1 MIEHN
6 MDNIKSQIFNVDS
19 RKISEVMPSGQM
31 IQTTISS
38 PPYYDMKDYGTDG
51 QVGFGQTYT
60 DYLDDI
66 TDIFKQVLEHTVEDG
81 TLWIIVD
88 TFKRENGIVL
98 LPYDI
103 ADRLKKVG
111 WILQNI
117 IIWKKDKTVP
127 WASGGFV
134 QRKFEYILFF
144 SKNSKYKS
152 YGDRTRVY
160 DKDKLKNWWIK
171 YPERYNPKG
180 RALDEIWEFP
190 IPVQGSWGNEYIR
203 HFCPLPKE
211 MVATMISLST
221 DEGDMVFDPFS
232 GTGTVPA
239 QAAYMKRKYIGF
251 ELNSEYVNQCNQY
264 LEKTLKEGQEE
275 YAKSL
280 DLSGQN
286 NFETEIVNLRALKF
300 GRVLL
305 RKIEEYIN
313 YKQRIKIYV
322 GSPIRKEGVIIV
334 KYIVIGVKDEEYV
347 GSFIEEVIH
356 KAPLSKFGIEADIL
370 FSKNLPTIAS
380 NVYFYSR
387 TNSYS
392 FLRNVKLED
401 NSVAV
406 ISPIC
411 VDLKVSDY

>member
-1 MIEHN
+1 
-6 MDNIKSQIFNVDS
+6 MDKISSQIYNIDS
-19 RKISEVMPSGQM
+19 RRLSEVLPEGEF

-38 PPYYDMKDYGTDG
+38 PPYYDMKDYGVDG
-51 QVGFGQTYT
+51 QVGFGQSY
-60 DYLDDI
+60 DSYLKDI
-66 TDIFKQVLEHTVEDG
+66 TDIFRQILEHTVDSG

-88 TFKRENGIVL
+88 TFKRENGLVL
-98 LPYDI
+98 LPSDI
-103 ADRLKKVG
+103 AEKLKAVG

-127 WASGGFV
+127 WATGGFV

-144 SKNSKYKS
+144 SKSNHYKS

-160 DKDKLKNWWIK
+160 DKAKLKSWWIK

-221 DEGDMVFDPFS
+221 DEDDLVFDPFS

-239 QAAYMKRKYIGF
+239 QAAYMNRRYIGF
-251 ELNSEYVNQCNQY
+251 ELNSDYVNQCNIY
-264 LEKTLKEGQEE
+264 LEKTLKNGREE
-275 YAKSL
+275 YLRSL

-286 NFETEIVNLRALKF
+286 NFETDIINLRVLKF

-305 RKIEEYIN
+305 RKIEEQIN
-313 YKQRIKIYV
+313 YTQRLRIYV
-322 GSPIRKEGVIIV
+322 DYPIRINGVIRANY
-334 KYIVIGVKDEEYV
+334 KLIGVIDEENT
-347 GSFIEEVIH
+347 SAFIKEITH
-356 KAPLSKFGIEADIL
+356 KAPLSKYGIDAEVQFIKRLNSDTE
-370 FSKNLPTIAS
+370 NE
-380 NVYFYSR
+380 YYYSR
-387 TNSYS
+387 TNSYCY
-392 FLRNVKLED
+392 LKNVKCEEKK
-401 NSVAV
+401 VAV

-411 VDLKVSDY
+411 MDVKVSDY

>member
-1 MIEHN
+1 MN
-6 MDNIKSQIFNVDS
+6 TIKSQIFNKDS
-19 RKISEVMPSGQM
+19 RKLSKVLPSGQM

-38 PPYYDMKDYGTDG
+38 PPYYDMKDYGPDG
-51 QVGFGQTYT
+51 QVGFGQTYS

-66 TDIFKQVLEHTVEDG
+66 TDIFKQVLEHTVDDG

-88 TFKRENGIVL
+88 TFKRDNGLVL

-103 ADRLKKVG
+103 ADRLKETG

-127 WASGGFV
+127 WATGGFV

-144 SKNSKYKS
+144 SKNTKYKS

-221 DEGDMVFDPFS
+221 DEGDLVFDPFS

-251 ELNSEYVNQCNQY
+251 ELNSEYVKQCNQY
-264 LEKTLKEGQEE
+264 IEKTLREGQED
-275 YAKSL
+275 YTKSL
-280 DLSGQN
+280 DMSGQS

-313 YKQRIKIYV
+313 YKQRFKMYV
-322 GSPIRKEGVIIV
+322 GRPVSKDGMIMVKFVII
-334 KYIVIGVKDEEYV
+334 GVTDEDYV
-347 GSFIEEVIH
+347 GTFVEEVIH
-356 KAPLSKFGIEADIL
+356 KAPLSKFGIDADIL
-370 FSKNLPTIAS
+370 FSKNFPSIAC
-380 NVYFYSR
+380 NEYFYSR

-392 FLRNVKLED
+392 FLRNVKRED

>member
-1 MIEHN
+1 
-6 MDNIKSQIFNVDS
+6 MDDVKSQIYNIDS
-19 RKISEVMPSGQM
+19 RQISKVLPSGQM

-51 QVGFGQTYT
+51 QVGFGQTYS

-66 TDIFKQVLEHTVEDG
+66 TDIFKQVLEHTVDDG

-88 TFKRENGIVL
+88 TFKRENGLVL

-103 ADRLKKVG
+103 ADRLKEAG

-127 WASGGFV
+127 WATGGFV

-221 DEGDMVFDPFS
+221 DEGDLVFDPFS

-239 QAAYMKRKYIGF
+239 QAAYMNRKYIGF
-251 ELNSEYVNQCNQY
+251 ELNPEYVEQCNQY
-264 LEKTLKEGQEE
+264 LSKTLKKGKEE
-275 YAKSL
+275 YEKSL
-280 DLSGQN
+280 DFVGQD
-286 NFETEIVNLRALKF
+286 NFEKEIIHLRALKF

-305 RKIEEYIN
+305 RKIEEYLK
-313 YKQRIKIYV
+313 YKQRFRIYV
-322 GSPIRKEGVIIV
+322 DYPVSKDGVIKV
-334 KYIVIGVKDEEYV
+334 KYTLTGDVVKDDIMV
-347 GSFIEEVIH
+347 FIEEAIH
-356 KAPLSKFGIEADIL
+356 KAPLSKFGIDADVH
-370 FSKNLPTIAS
+370 FSKELAS
-380 NVYFYSR
+380 ARTNEYYYSR

-392 FLRNVKLED
+392 FLKNVKRDE
-401 NSVAV
+401 NTVAV

-411 VDLKVSDY
+411 VDIKISDY

>member
-1 MIEHN
+1 MK
-6 MDNIKSQIFNVDS
+6 NIKSQIFNIDS
-19 RKISEVMPSGQM
+19 RKISEVLPSGQM

-38 PPYYDMKDYGTDG
+38 PPYYDMKDYGSDG
-51 QVGFGQTYT
+51 QVGFGQTYS

-66 TDIFKQVLEHTVEDG
+66 TDIFNQVLEHTVDDG

-88 TFKRENGIVL
+88 TFKRENGLVL

-103 ADRLKKVG
+103 ADRLKEVG

-127 WASGGFV
+127 WATGGFV

-144 SKNSKYKS
+144 SKSSKYKS

-221 DEGDMVFDPFS
+221 DEGDLVFDPFS

-239 QAAYMKRKYIGF
+239 QAAYMKRRYIGF
-251 ELNSEYVNQCNQY
+251 ELNPDYVNQCNEY
-264 LEKTLKEGQEE
+264 LKKTIKKGRDE
-275 YAKSL
+275 YKKSL
-280 DLSGQN
+280 DIAGQD
-286 NFETEIVNLRALKF
+286 NFETEIVYLRVLKY

-305 RKIEEYIN
+305 RKIEEYLK
-313 YKQRIKIYV
+313 YKQRFRVYV
-322 GSPIRKEGVIIV
+322 DCPVRKDGVIKV
-334 KYIVIGVKDEEYV
+334 KYTLIGAVVEKDIMV
-347 GSFIEEVIH
+347 FIEDVTH
-356 KAPLSKFGIEADIL
+356 KAPLSKFGIDADVH
-370 FSKNLPTIAS
+370 FSKIIPSVKTNE
-380 NVYFYSR
+380 YYYSR
-387 TNSYS
+387 TNSYC
-392 FLRNVKLED
+392 FLRNVKRD
-401 NSVAV
+401 ANTVAV

-411 VDLKVSDY
+411 VDIKVSDY

>member
-1 MIEHN
+1 
-6 MDNIKSQIFNVDS
+6 MDKIKSHIYNLDS
-19 RKISEVMPSGQM
+19 RKLSGVLPSGQM

-38 PPYYDMKDYGTDG
+38 PPYYDMKDYGYDG
-51 QVGFGQTYT
+51 QVGFGQTYS

-66 TDIFKQVLEHTVEDG
+66 TDIFKQVLEHTVDDG

-88 TFKRENGIVL
+88 TFKRHNGLVL

-103 ADRLKKVG
+103 ADRLKEAG

-127 WASGGFV
+127 WATGGFV

-144 SKNSKYKS
+144 SKSSKYKS
-152 YGDRTRVY
+152 YADRTRVY

-221 DEGDMVFDPFS
+221 DEGDLVFDPFS

-239 QAAYMKRKYIGF
+239 QAAYMKRRYIGF
-251 ELNSEYVNQCNQY
+251 ELNPDYVEQCNDY
-264 LEKTLKEGQEE
+264 LKKTLEKGREE
-275 YAKSL
+275 YKKSL
-280 DLSGQN
+280 DIAGQD
-286 NFETEIVNLRALKF
+286 NFETEIIYLRALKY

-305 RKIEEYIN
+305 RKIEEYLKYN
-313 YKQRIKIYV
+313 QRFKVYV
-322 GSPIRKEGVIIV
+322 EYPVRKDGVINV
-334 KYIVIGVKDEEYV
+334 KYTLIGDVVEKDIMV
-347 GSFIEEVIH
+347 FIEDVTH
-356 KAPLSKFGIEADIL
+356 KAPLSKFGIDANVH
-370 FSKNLPTIAS
+370 FSKKLPSLKT
-380 NVYFYSR
+380 NEYYYSR
-387 TNSYS
+387 TNSYCY
-392 FLRNVKLED
+392 LRNVKRDE
-401 NSVAV
+401 NMVAV

-411 VDLKVSDY
+411 VDIKISDY

>member
-1 MIEHN
+1 MN
-6 MDNIKSQIFNVDS
+6 NIKSQIFNIDS
-19 RKISEVMPSGQM
+19 RRISEVLPSGQM

-38 PPYYDMKDYGTDG
+38 PPYYDMKDYGFDG
-51 QVGFGQTYT
+51 QVGFGQTYS

-66 TDIFKQVLEHTVEDG
+66 TDIFKQVLEHTVDDG

-88 TFKRENGIVL
+88 TFKRENGLVL

-103 ADRLKKVG
+103 ADRLKDAG

-127 WASGGFV
+127 WATGGFV

-152 YGDRTRVY
+152 YVDRTRVY

-203 HFCPLPKE
+203 HFCPLPKD

-221 DEGDMVFDPFS
+221 DEGDLVFDPFS

-239 QAAYMKRKYIGF
+239 QAAYMKRRYIGF
-251 ELNSEYVNQCNQY
+251 ELNLDYVNQCNQY

-275 YAKSL
+275 YTKSL
-280 DLSGQN
+280 DMSGQD

-305 RKIEEYIN
+305 RKIEESLHCKNLIKVYVNRPNLKDNKIFVDYCFVGIN
-313 YKQRIKIYV
+313 DEHTTSQSIQEIINKQ
-322 GSPIRKEGVIIV
+322 
-334 KYIVIGVKDEEYV
+334 
-347 GSFIEEVIH
+347 
-356 KAPLSKFGIEADIL
+356 PLSKFGIVANINIMNEMPSDEI
-370 FSKNLPTIAS
+370 NE
-380 NVYFYSR
+380 YYYSR

-392 FLRNVKLED
+392 FLRKVSRD
-401 NSVAV
+401 SDIVAV

-411 VDLKVSDY
+411 VDYNESDY

>member
-1 MIEHN
+1 
-6 MDNIKSQIFNVDS
+6 MDDVKSQIYNIDS
-19 RKISEVMPSGQM
+19 RKISEVLPSGQM

-38 PPYYDMKDYGTDG
+38 PPYYDMKDYGVDG
-51 QVGFGQTYT
+51 QVGFGQTYS

-66 TDIFKQVLEHTVEDG
+66 TDIFKQVLEHTVDDG

-88 TFKRENGIVL
+88 TFKRENGLVL

-103 ADRLKKVG
+103 ADRLKEAG

-127 WASGGFV
+127 WATGGFV

-144 SKNSKYKS
+144 SKSSKYKS

-171 YPERYNPKG
+171 YPERYHPKG

-190 IPVQGSWGNEYIR
+190 IPVQGSWGNECIR

-221 DEGDMVFDPFS
+221 DEGDLVFDPFS

-239 QAAYMKRKYIGF
+239 QAACMNRKYMGF
-251 ELNSEYVNQCNQY
+251 ELNPDYVEQCNQY
-264 LEKTLKEGQEE
+264 LNKTLKKGKEE
-275 YAKSL
+275 YEKSL
-280 DLSGQN
+280 DFDGQD
-286 NFETEIVNLRALKF
+286 NFEKEIIYLRALKF

-305 RKIEEYIN
+305 RKIEEYLN
-313 YKQRIKIYV
+313 YTQRFRIYV
-322 GSPIRKEGVIIV
+322 DYPVSKDGVIKV
-334 KYIVIGVKDEEYV
+334 KYTLIGDVVEDDIMA
-347 GSFIEEVIH
+347 FIEDVTH
-356 KAPLSKFGIEADIL
+356 KAPLSKFGIDADVQ
-370 FSKNLPTIAS
+370 FSMKQPSARTNE
-380 NVYFYSR
+380 YYYSR
-387 TNSYS
+387 TNSYC
-392 FLRNVKLED
+392 FLKKVKRDE
-401 NSVAV
+401 NTVAV

-411 VDLKVSDY
+411 VDIKISDY

>member
-1 MIEHN
+1 
-6 MDNIKSQIFNVDS
+6 MDVVKSQIYNIDS
-19 RKISEVMPSGQM
+19 RKLSEVLPSGKI

-38 PPYYDMKDYGTDG
+38 PPYFDMKNYGVDG
-51 QVGFGQTYT
+51 QVGFGQTYS

-66 TDIFKQVLEHTVEDG
+66 TDIFIQVLDHTVDDG

-103 ADRLKKVG
+103 ADRLKEAG

-127 WASGGFV
+127 WATGGFV

-144 SKNSKYKS
+144 SKSSKYKS

-221 DEGDMVFDPFS
+221 DEGDLVFDPFS

-239 QAAYMKRKYIGF
+239 QAAYMKRRYIGF
-251 ELNSEYVNQCNQY
+251 ELNPEYVNLCNQY
-264 LEKTLKEGQEE
+264 LKKTLKKGKDE
-275 YAKSL
+275 YDKSL
-280 DLSGQN
+280 DFVGQD
-286 NFETEIVNLRALKF
+286 NFEKEIIYLRALKF

-305 RKIEEYIN
+305 RKIEEYVN
-313 YKQRIKIYV
+313 FTQRFRIYV
-322 GSPIRKEGVIIV
+322 DYPVNKDGVIKV
-334 KYIVIGVKDEEYV
+334 KYTLIGAVAKDDISV
-347 GSFIEEVIH
+347 FIENVTH
-356 KAPLSKFGIEADIL
+356 KAPLSKFGIDADVS
-370 FSKNLPTIAS
+370 FSKKLPSART
-380 NVYFYSR
+380 NEYYYSR
-387 TNSYS
+387 TNSYC
-392 FLRNVKLED
+392 FLKNVKRDE
-401 NSVAV
+401 NTVAV

-411 VDLKVSDY
+411 VDIKISDY

>member
-1 MIEHN
+1 
-6 MDNIKSQIFNVDS
+6 
-19 RKISEVMPSGQM
+19 MPSGQM

-38 PPYYDMKDYGTDG
+38 PPYYDMKDYGPDG

-66 TDIFKQVLEHTVEDG
+66 TGIFKQVLEHTVEDG

-88 TFKRENGIVL
+88 TFKRENGLVL

-275 YAKSL
+275 YTKSL

-322 GSPIRKEGVIIV
+322 GSPIRKDGVIIV

-347 GSFIEEVIH
+347 GLFIEEVIH
-356 KAPLSKFGIEADIL
+356 KAPLSKFGIEAGIL

>member
-1 MIEHN
+1 MN
-6 MDNIKSQIFNVDS
+6 NIKSHIFNIDS
-19 RKISEVMPSGQM
+19 RKISEVIPSGQM

-38 PPYYDMKDYGTDG
+38 PPYYNMKDYGPDG
-51 QVGFGQTYT
+51 QVGFGQTYSE
-60 DYLDDI
+60 YLDDI
-66 TDIFKQVLEHTVEDG
+66 TDIFKQVLEHTVDDG

-88 TFKRENGIVL
+88 TFKRENGLVL

-103 ADRLKKVG
+103 ADRLKETG

-127 WASGGFV
+127 WATGGFV

-144 SKNSKYKS
+144 SKSSKYKS

-221 DEGDMVFDPFS
+221 DEGDLVFDPFS

-239 QAAYMKRKYIGF
+239 QAAYMKRRYIGF
-251 ELNSEYVNQCNQY
+251 ELNPDYVEQCNEY
-264 LEKTLKEGQEE
+264 LKKTLNEGLEE
-275 YAKSL
+275 YSKSL
-280 DLSGQN
+280 DVSRQN
-286 NFETEIVNLRALKF
+286 NFEEEIVNLRTLKY

-305 RKIEEYIN
+305 RRIEEHIEFRN
-313 YKQRIKIYV
+313 RIKVYIDRPSKKD
-322 GSPIRKEGVIIV
+322 GKIIA
-334 KYIVIGVKDEEYV
+334 KYTFAGICANDDICV
-347 GSFIEEVIH
+347 FITEIL
-356 KAPLSKFGIEADIL
+356 KKQPLSKFGIVADI
-370 FSKNLPTIAS
+370 SIANELPS
-380 NVYFYSR
+380 WNQDEYYYSR
-387 TNSYS
+387 TNSHS
-392 FLRNVKLED
+392 FLRKVNRDSEI
-401 NSVAV
+401 VAV

-411 VDLKVSDY
+411 VDYNESDY

>member
-1 MIEHN
+1 
-6 MDNIKSQIFNVDS
+6 MDNIKSQIFNIDS

-38 PPYYDMKDYGTDG
+38 PPYYDMKDYGPDG
-51 QVGFGQTYT
+51 QVGFGQTYS

-239 QAAYMKRKYIGF
+239 QAAYMKRMYIGF

-264 LEKTLKEGQEE
+264 LQKTLKVGQEE
-275 YAKSL
+275 YTKSL

-322 GSPIRKEGVIIV
+322 GSPIRKDGVIIV
-334 KYIVIGVKDEEYV
+334 KYIIIGVKDEEHV

-356 KAPLSKFGIEADIL
+356 KAPLSKFGIDADIL
-370 FSKNLPTIAS
+370 FSKNLPAIAS
-380 NVYFYSR
+380 SVYFYSR

-392 FLRNVKLED
+392 FLRNVKRED

>member
-1 MIEHN
+1 M
-6 MDNIKSQIFNVDS
+6 NIFKSQIFNIDS
-19 RKISEVMPSGQM
+19 RRISEVLPKELL

-38 PPYYDMKDYGTDG
+38 PPYYDMKDYGPDG
-51 QVGFGQTYT
+51 QVGFGQTYS

-221 DEGDMVFDPFS
+221 DEGDLVFDPFS

-251 ELNSEYVNQCNQY
+251 ELNPDYVSQCNQY
-264 LEKTLKEGQEE
+264 LKKTLKEGLKE
-275 YAKSL
+275 YTKSL
-280 DLSGQN
+280 DMSGQN
-286 NFETEIVNLRALKF
+286 NFETEIINLRALKY

-305 RKIEEYIN
+305 RKIEDYIN
-313 YKQRIKIYV
+313 YKQRFKICVGRPVSKDGMIMVKFIIIGVTDEDYV
-322 GSPIRKEGVIIV
+322 GA
-334 KYIVIGVKDEEYV
+334 
-347 GSFIEEVIH
+347 FIEEVIH
-356 KAPLSKFGIEADIL
+356 KAPLSKFGIDADIL
-370 FSKNLPTIAS
+370 FSKNLPSIAC
-380 NVYFYSR
+380 NEYFYSR

-392 FLRNVKLED
+392 FLRNVKRED